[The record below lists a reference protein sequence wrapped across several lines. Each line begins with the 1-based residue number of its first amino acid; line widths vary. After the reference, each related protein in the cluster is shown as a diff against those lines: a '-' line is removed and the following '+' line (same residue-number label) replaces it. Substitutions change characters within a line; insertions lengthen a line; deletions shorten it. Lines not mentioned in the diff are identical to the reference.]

1 MGIFEQ
7 IFSIV
12 GGIVFAIV
20 LTWFPGRM
28 MNAAYVI
35 CIGSIVV
42 LGYFYYADT
51 IADKVQLIIA
61 TSSIGFFL
69 IPTYTVAYEL
79 AVA

>member
-1 MGIFEQ
+1 
-7 IFSIV
+7 
-12 GGIVFAIV
+12 
-20 LTWFPGRM
+20 M
-28 MNAAYVI
+28 MSAAYVI
-35 CIGSIVV
+35 CIVSIVV

-61 TSSIGFFL
+61 TSSIGFLL